1 MSGITRQSASSI
13 LTETEEFY
21 TGGLEWYHGAA
32 VVDSEVQ
39 VTLSDPDADD
49 FDEVIEYHLSAQNI
63 RDAYRK
69 AKDKGYALCCKNDIE
84 SEGFG
89 YGCAQDFDIVIQ
101 TACYGELVFS

>member
-21 TGGLEWYHGAA
+21 TGGLEWHHGAA
-32 VVDSEVQ
+32 VVENEVQ

-49 FDEVIEYHLSAQNI
+49 FDEVVEYHLSAQNI

-69 AKDKGYALCCKNDIE
+69 AKGYALCCKNDIE

-101 TACYGELVFS
+101 TACYGELVF

>member
-21 TGGLEWYHGAA
+21 TGGLEWYHGA
-32 VVDSEVQ
+32 VMVENEVQ
-39 VTLSDPDADD
+39 VTLSDPDAND
-49 FDEVIEYHLSAQNI
+49 FDSAQNI

-101 TACYGELVFS
+101 TACYGELVFG